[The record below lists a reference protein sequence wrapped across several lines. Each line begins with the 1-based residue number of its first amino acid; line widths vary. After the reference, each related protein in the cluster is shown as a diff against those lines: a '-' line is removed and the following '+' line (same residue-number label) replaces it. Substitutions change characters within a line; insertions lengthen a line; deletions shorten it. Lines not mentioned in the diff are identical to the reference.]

1 MASTEAGVDG
11 VTSMDTAD
19 DDVHRSDFNA
29 GLQALLE
36 APRRGGGANNHTTLT
51 AARYTEIVEALRT
64 MRTPG
69 FVDLLQGL
77 PFPHLHPMFVSKIA

>member
-51 AARYTEIVEALRT
+51 AAR
-64 MRTPG
+64 
-69 FVDLLQGL
+69 LLAS
-77 PFPHLHPMFVSKIA
+77 PHLAHGMNLM